1 MPSSSDIRKQFIDF
15 FVSQCGHTF
24 VPSAPVVPLDDPT
37 LLFTNAGMNQFKDVF
52 LGIGSRPYK
61 RAVDSQKVIRAS
73 GKHNDLEDV
82 GRDTYHHT
90 FFEMLGNWSFG
101 DYYKAEAIRWAWELL
116 TKVWGIDKSRLHA
129 TVFGG
134 APDEGLAP
142 DDEAA
147 ELWTKVTDIDP
158 SHVHRFGKKDNF
170 WAMGETGP
178 CGPCSEIHIDRTPD
192 GSGGKLVNAGH
203 EQVIEIWN
211 LVFIQYNR
219 PAAGAKL
226 ELLPAKH
233 VDTGMGFE
241 RLCAVLQGKSSNYDT
256 DVFTPLMQ
264 AIGEIVKAKYGGELE
279 DPKDTAFR
287 VIADHIRTLTFALTD
302 KAEFSNKGRGSVL
315 RSILRRAVRFA
326 YQVFG
331 QREPFIYKLV
341 PTVVKQ
347 MGEAFPELKQP
358 GRVAEQ
364 IKEEEA
370 DFLRTIERGLARFES
385 AANRAITSE
394 IMKNRPGSMAS
405 ILGSGWVGEE
415 FLHGKSSLQLTI
427 REREHKTVEETF
439 RNTPS
444 DYHGVIA
451 KYCQQPP
458 VLNGEAVF
466 DLYATDGFPPDLTRQ
481 IAQEWG
487 LTIDEVGFQKAMQNH
502 EEISKAKQTASQVA
516 LNVSSPLPTTD
527 DSPKWSGS
535 SGTATVLGWVADN
548 QFITSGQLMSEAALL
563 LDRTCFY
570 AEAGGQVGDVGEIST
585 ETGKFNVTNTVKLGN
600 AIAHIGQMTDGYFE
614 PGQHARLQVST
625 EREFTRKNHTATH
638 LVHWALQKIL
648 GEHVEQRGSKVKPD
662 EFTFD
667 FSHNAALSQEQRQEV
682 ERLVNEKVY
691 FDLPVNWRIV
701 PIAEARKLP
710 GVKAFFGDK
719 YGDEVRV
726 VEIGDGF
733 SREFCGGTHLNR
745 TGSIG
750 LFKIVGE
757 EAVGKGIRRITAVT
771 ARQAIDAVQ
780 NEERVLAELTG
791 QFKCQVID
799 LPKRIHGLQDE
810 IKKLQ
815 QQLKKGTGHD
825 LGMVADKLLSEAMD
839 VQGIKIIT
847 GVLPEGVSD
856 EMVRTQ
862 VDRMRQKTGSC
873 VIIVGWPVAADKVTL
888 IAAATEDVANRG
900 AHAGKLVG
908 LAARIVGGKGGGKP
922 TLAQAGGKD
931 PSKLEEA
938 LHEAKNEAA
947 AVLKA

>member
-1 MPSSSDIRKQFIDF
+1 MPSSSDIRQQFIDF
-15 FVSQCGHTF
+15 FVSQRGHSF

-219 PAAGAKL
+219 PAPGAKL
-226 ELLPAKH
+226 EPLPAKH

-241 RLCAVLQGKSSNYDT
+241 RICSVLQQKSSNYDT

-264 AIGEIVKAKYGGELE
+264 AIGEIVKAKYGGKLD

-287 VIADHIRTLTFALTD
+287 VIADHIRMITFALTD
-302 KAEFSNKGRGSVL
+302 KAEFSNKGRGSVV
-315 RSILRRAVRFA
+315 RSVLRRAVRFG
-326 YQVFG
+326 YQVFN
-331 QREPFIYKLV
+331 QREPFMHKLV
-341 PTVVKQ
+341 PAVVKQ
-347 MGEAFPELKQP
+347 MGQAFPELKQQP

-364 IKEEEA
+364 IKGEEA
-370 DFLRTIERGLARFES
+370 DFLRTIDRGLSLFDEAV
-385 AANRAITSE
+385 NRARSANTESLS
-394 IMKNRPGSMAS
+394 GS
-405 ILGSGWVGEE
+405 
-415 FLHGKSSLQLTI
+415 
-427 REREHKTVEETF
+427 
-439 RNTPS
+439 
-444 DYHGVIA
+444 D
-451 KYCQQPP
+451 
-458 VLNGEAVF
+458 VF
-466 DLYATDGFPPDLTRQ
+466 DLYTTFGFPVDLTRQ
-481 IAQEWG
+481 MAQERK
-487 LTIDEVGFQKAMQNH
+487 LKIDEAGYQKAMQEH
-502 EEISKAKQTASQVA
+502 EEISKGKSIASQVA
-516 LNVSSPLPTTD
+516 LNVSAPLPATD

-548 QFITSGQLMSEAALL
+548 QFITSGQLLSEAALI

-570 AEAGGQVGDVGEIST
+570 AEAGGQVGDTGEITT
-585 ETGKFNVTNTVKLGN
+585 ETGKFAVNNTLKLGN
-600 AIAHIGQMTDGYFE
+600 AIAHIGQMTDGYFA
-614 PGQHARLQVST
+614 PGQHARLQVSP

-648 GEHVEQRGSKVKPD
+648 GEHIEQRGSKVKPD

-667 FSHNAALSQEQRQEV
+667 FSHNAALSQDQRQEV
-682 ERLVNEKVY
+682 ERLVNEKAY

-701 PIAEARKLP
+701 PIAEAKKLP

-771 ARQAIDAVQ
+771 ARQAIDTVQ

-791 QFKCQVID
+791 QFKCQVTD
-799 LPKRIHGLQDE
+799 LPKRVHGLQDE

-825 LGMVADKLLSEAMD
+825 LAMVADKLLAEAMD
-839 VQGIKIIT
+839 VHGFKIIT
-847 GVLPEGVSD
+847 GVLPESLSD
-856 EMVRTQ
+856 ETVRTQ
-862 VDRMRQKTGSC
+862 IDRMRQKAGSC
-873 VIIVGWPVAADKVTL
+873 VIIVGWPVAEDKVTL
-888 IAAATEDVANRG
+888 IAAATEDVVSRG
-900 AHAGKLVG
+900 VHAGKLVG
-908 LAARIVGGKGGGKP
+908 LAAKIVGGKGGGKP

-947 AVLKA
+947 AVLKV